1 MNRNGNS
8 RIEAENFLKGQ
19 MAESLVERLLK
30 RSGNRVYRFG
40 YESVLQNLTQLEGS
54 FDHETGPGQQVSS
67 MPDFVV
73 LNQDRKIFFVE
84 VKFRSDLSRLHEDFV
99 SLLKNIDRF
108 WKAKVILLT
117 PQKPRFRISYPPYL
131 ENSGQLTWRELEKD
145 PDLNVANRDVEEFN
159 DLMKD
164 YLDPIL

>member
-1 MNRNGNS
+1 MDP
-8 RIEAENFLKGQ
+8 ENFLKGQ
-19 MAESLVERLLK
+19 MGESLVERLLK
-30 RSGNRVYRFG
+30 RSGNKVYRFG

-73 LNQDRKIFFVE
+73 LNQAREIFFVE

-117 PQKPRFRISYPPYL
+117 PQKPCFRISYPPYFNNGG
-131 ENSGQLTWRELEKD
+131 ELTWGELEED
-145 PDLNVANRDVEEFN
+145 PDLNVTSRDIVEFDHLLKE
-159 DLMKD
+159 